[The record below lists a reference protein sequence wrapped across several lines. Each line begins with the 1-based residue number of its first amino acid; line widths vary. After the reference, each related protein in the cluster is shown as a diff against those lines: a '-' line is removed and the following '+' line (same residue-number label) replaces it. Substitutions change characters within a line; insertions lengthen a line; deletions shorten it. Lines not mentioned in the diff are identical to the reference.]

1 MFSYIWEFHCVNYTI
16 RPSYLAV
23 SANFVQIW
31 LLKLLSVFNLSSN
44 LVTTQALIILFWKFK
59 VRLKVHSGAYFVMQ
73 RCHGQIC
80 ASKTKCKQ
88 DFIWTYFQVQICKK
102 QKVAPRVKSQ
112 QNEASSSNCYNS
124 TVYNSSLILHTLG
137 YTCQDNRSLQ
147 LGIMFLF

>member
-1 MFSYIWEFHCVNYTI
+1 MRISLCELQYTI

-31 LLKLLSVFNLSSN
+31 LLKLLFVFNLSSN
-44 LVTTQALIILFWKFK
+44 LVTTQALIILFWKSKGPFWCI
-59 VRLKVHSGAYFVMQ
+59 F
-73 RCHGQIC
+73 CHAAMSWTNLC
-80 ASKTKCKQ
+80 KTKCKQ
-88 DFIWTYFQVQICKK
+88 DFIQTYFQVQSCKK

-112 QNEASSSNCYNS
+112 QNEASSSNCYTC